1 MDTTLALRAST
12 AREGMSLVN
21 KYEALLIEQGSP
33 KPSQDRAL
41 LVFQALDD
49 LLPHLGVFT
58 KVMKLIRDD
67 LYDAVYSNNFTSSK
81 DAESSFIQ
89 RVPHFSLVQQVYKE
103 RHEAA
108 DELREQLEVVKEKLF
123 NKHKLYEGAQ
133 DNISE
138 LKNEIE
144 ELKQTV
150 ANLEDEVEDK
160 NADIKRLETTMGDEK
175 EKANME
181 KHGLNCDIADLKED
195 LREAKEQIA
204 FLSKYKE
211 GYDNLEKAFTFN
223 PSVEDSETSKK
234 PVIATRRAHLI
245 NNIDAA
251 SKLEEQLLTVE
262 NAIIDEFDKFL
273 EEHKQEL
280 VGLQLTDNTNDKM
293 YYRQEHEVERVDQ
306 DLWVMQERF
315 KKSVDDLNTELE
327 LIRQH
332 KKMLLEQL
340 QLLEESIKPEE
351 EGDDME
357 EEANKPET
365 TKQKESRPGTGQE
378 SVLSAGLV
386 DEEKDDGADPF
397 IPHERIFSKYAAMMY
412 SSSNKGKNWHEFQAA
427 KFCPSCGEKT
437 IFCPHKI
444 PTDEVVL
451 KLPHNCTHIKI
462 TRPKVRINQELI
474 EEILNRQEDFIGTPA
489 SIGASQSPADS
500 REGSASPKM
509 TRFRAMAS
517 MMGKIEA
524 GRRNELL
531 ASLSTTR
538 TPTPGS
544 EAHMP
549 KSAGTGTEPFMTNT
563 ISKLWDDYKDR
574 TQIERII
581 PLPMAL
587 DRAVSLIQQ
596 FYSFVLW
603 QDEAGS
609 EEEGYFSILDNL
621 YYFMSER
628 YMKEDIT
635 YLTTHDLLS
644 AIVDNLNSD
653 KTIQIFGHTLIGNL
667 DASCIRYV
675 LLIADFVSLVDW
687 EEVED
692 FRAFAS
698 IVFPFLQEDDL
709 ETLHMGY
716 TSFSENKISKK
727 RVLDFL
733 MYIILK
739 YREPRFQDMENR
751 LLAFPAREHGQMTEH
766 EFNEAVENLVP
777 LHSEK
782 LRKRLFWE
790 AEAHVQM
797 DDMHDVVPVM
807 RLAQIS
813 SYLALLQIAQIIRQT
828 VADKVKKAK
837 IRTKG
842 DRAPTKVQSEAEKAA
857 ENQITTYS
865 DIRKIAVS
873 VARRKATRKRR
884 EAEDAEMDDTQFYG

>member
-544 EAHMP
+544 EAHM
-549 KSAGTGTEPFMTNT
+549 TNT